1 MAISCIWFELA
12 SEIRQYLKDNGFT
25 DEFVTVEPDLV
36 NNSVTKPV
44 IIIDWLGNSG
54 MDIDDNE
61 LRADRDKVVT
71 LNIFIQSYSS
81 SLELNNQV
89 SQERLYNI
97 QNRFLV
103 AIHDWNQAQDAVTYP
118 FSKKTHWGDY
128 TMTPVELETQ
138 DGGKRKGTGIVIN
151 FHYKGV

>member
-36 NNSVTKPV
+36 NNSVTQPV

-54 MDIDDNE
+54 MDIDDDE

-71 LNIFIQSYSS
+71 LNIFVQSYSS
-81 SLELNNQV
+81 SLELNPSILDLN
-89 SQERLYNI
+89 SRAARYSC
-97 QNRFLV
+97 R
-103 AIHDWNQAQDAVTYP
+103 D
-118 FSKKTHWGDY
+118 
-128 TMTPVELETQ
+128 
-138 DGGKRKGTGIVIN
+138 
-151 FHYKGV
+151 